1 MGKKLI
7 SLLNNIENRIEV
19 FESYQIEAKEKTAT
33 QMRLFE
39 PKSKYATKTH
49 NKKIQRTQKAAPL
62 I

>member
-19 FESYQIEAKEKTAT
+19 FESYQIEEKEKTVI
-33 QMRLFE
+33 QMSLFE
-39 PKSKYATKTH
+39 PKGKYKLKTH
-49 NKKIQRTQKAAPL
+49 NKKIQRTQKATPL